1 MKDNSEMGFGLLS
14 SQGVPTPLEGVHV
27 RADIVG
33 RGASVKIC
41 QHFWNRGQNPIEA
54 VYKFPLP
61 EGAAVCGFKA
71 FVGERVIEGTIEER
85 EKAFEIYDE
94 ALSRGHGAQLLD
106 QERPNIFT
114 LSVGNIKP
122 GDSTVIEISYIE
134 LLDSN
139 GADIRFFLPT
149 TISPR
154 YIPADQPDR
163 NGIPVGDLI
172 NPPLLPK
179 VPYGLTID
187 INVHERQRISS
198 IESPSHTIVTRFT
211 DGRANI
217 SFSSEVAAMDR
228 DFVLNVAYEK
238 EFSNRGFLCTD
249 QGEAFV
255 QVDFAAGMDGAADEG
270 ADAGNGREMI
280 FVLDCSG
287 SMGGESIAEAKKA
300 LKIAVKALK
309 PGMLFNIYLFG
320 STFERLYPHSMSC
333 GGKTLREALKYLN
346 QAAADMGGTE
356 ILAPL
361 RDIYGDK
368 LLQSIHRDILLI
380 TDGEVGNESEVMKLV
395 KRNAG
400 HTKVYTVGI
409 GSGPNE
415 FFIKGVARAS
425 GGASEMVAPMEK
437 IETKIDSLFRNA
449 LAGMIEDIRISWDA
463 DVSQAP
469 EAPVLFLGQPCS
481 LFARLKDASR
491 EVGSLKI
498 SGRTLNGSREW
509 IVDIK
514 PVTENGLPVS
524 KLWARARIRDLEE
537 SQGTTQGSR
546 QKERVYRRIE
556 KEIIG
561 LSKKYGIISGKTSF
575 VGVDERPESERSKDE
590 IVFVKVP
597 GMLTKGWGGLQDRDD
612 QLMDYCMVGSI
623 PDIIAEKPL
632 YCSLRKAAPDLLKGI
647 LSLQRD
653 DGGFDFGR
661 ELAESMRLSYSDV
674 ERIVERIEMI
684 ERNVIQ
690 IRERHAHLRSVLS
703 KFRSEAKN
711 DVQRWREILE
721 ETIHVCSDRG
731 AKDEAVMLGRHI
743 QQFMESIEMN
753 VEKFMETIMRHIEH
767 LAVDIEPRL
776 SGLDPG
782 GIVATMIALHL
793 LEAEFGD
800 RRPEW
805 EGIARK
811 SRLWL
816 DDQMARV
823 AIVMD
828 PGKLEY
834 DIRKLVENGLHHSSL

>member
-14 SQGVPTPLEGVHV
+14 SQGVPIPLEGVHV

-71 FVGERVIEGTIEER
+71 FVGERVIEGKIEER

-106 QERPNIFT
+106 QERPNIFI

-134 LLDSN
+134 LLDSH

-154 YIPADQPDR
+154 YVPADQPDR
-163 NGIPVGDLI
+163 NGIPVGDLV

-187 INVHERQRISS
+187 INVHDRQRISS

-217 SFSSEVAAMDR
+217 SFTSQVAAMDR
-228 DFVLNVAYEK
+228 DFVLNVAYGK
-238 EFSNRGFLCTD
+238 EFANRGFLCTD

-255 QVDFAAGMDGAADEG
+255 QVDFAAGADGAADEG

-320 STFERLYPHSMSC
+320 STFKNLYPESRTC
-333 GGKTLREALKYLN
+333 GEKTLREALKYLN

-361 RDIYGDK
+361 RNIYGDK
-368 LLQSIHRDILLI
+368 LFQDIHRDIILI
-380 TDGEVGNESEVMKLV
+380 TDGEVGNESDVMSLV
-395 KRNAG
+395 KRHAG

-415 FFIKGVARAS
+415 FFVKGVARAS
-425 GGASEMVAPMEK
+425 GGVSEMVAPMEK
-437 IETKIDSLFRNA
+437 IEPKIGRLFRNA
-449 LAGMIEDIRISWDA
+449 LAGMIEDLRISWDA
-463 DVSQAP
+463 EMSQAP
-469 EAPVLFLGQPCS
+469 EAPVLFIGQPCS
-481 LFARLKDASR
+481 LFARLKDATR
-491 EVGSLKI
+491 EVGSVKI
-498 SGRTLNGSREW
+498 SGRTLTGAKEW

-524 KLWARARIRDLEE
+524 KLWAKARIRDLEE
-537 SQGTTQGSR
+537 GQGTTRGSR
-546 QKERVYRRIE
+546 QKERVDHRIE
-556 KEIIG
+556 QEVIG

-597 GMLTKGWGGLQDRDD
+597 GMLTKGWGGLQDRQD
-612 QLMDYCMVGSI
+612 QLADHSVQYSMLAVRSERPCY
-623 PDIIAEKPL
+623 
-632 YCSLRKAAPDLLKGI
+632 LRKEAPDPLKGI

-653 DGGFDFGR
+653 DGGFGYGR
-661 ELAESMRLSYSDV
+661 ALAGSMRFPQSDV
-674 ERIVERIEMI
+674 ERIVERIE
-684 ERNVIQ
+684 RNVHEV
-690 IRERHAHLRSVLS
+690 RARHELLRSVMLR
-703 KFRSEAKN
+703 FREGAIK
-711 DVQRWREILE
+711 DVQCWMKILTE
-721 ETIHVCSDRG
+721 AIPVYSDQSVNDK
-731 AKDEAVMLGRHI
+731 ALMLGRDI
-743 QQFMESIEMN
+743 QQFTESVEMHLDR
-753 VEKFMETIMRHIEH
+753 FLATIGDHIQH
-767 LAVDIEPRL
+767 LAGDIEPRL

-782 GIVATMIALHL
+782 RIVATLIALHL
-793 LEAEFGD
+793 LETKFGN

-816 DDQMARV
+816 DDQIARV
-823 AIVMD
+823 ALVMN
-828 PGKLEY
+828 PGELDYE
-834 DIRKLVENGLHHSSL
+834 IRRLVENGLHDPSL

>member
-1 MKDNSEMGFGLLS
+1 MRENSEIGFGLLS
-14 SQGVPTPLEGVHV
+14 SQGVPIPLEGVHV
-27 RADIVG
+27 HADIVG

-71 FVGERVIEGTIEER
+71 IVGERVIEGKIEER

-94 ALSRGHGAQLLD
+94 ALSKGHGAQLLD

-114 LSVGNIKP
+114 LSVGNIRP

-134 LLDSN
+134 LLDSH
-139 GADIRFFLPT
+139 GSDIRFFLPT

-154 YIPADQPDR
+154 YVPADEPDR
-163 NGIPVGDLI
+163 NGIPVGDLV
-172 NPPLLPK
+172 NPPLLSK

-187 INVHERQRISS
+187 INVHDRQRIAS
-198 IESPSHTIVTRFT
+198 IESPSQTIITQFI
-211 DGRANI
+211 DDRANI

-228 DFVLNVAYEK
+228 DFVLNVAYGK
-238 EFSNRGFLCTD
+238 EFSSRGFLCPD

-255 QVDFAAGMDGAADEG
+255 QVDFAAGADGAADEG
-270 ADAGNGREMI
+270 AASGNGREMI

-320 STFERLYPHSMSC
+320 SKFERLYPHSMAC

-346 QAAADMGGTE
+346 QASAEMGGTE
-356 ILAPL
+356 MLAPL
-361 RDIYGDK
+361 KDIYGNK
-368 LLQSIHRDILLI
+368 AVQGRHRDIILV
-380 TDGEVGNESEVMKLV
+380 TDGEISNESEVMKLV
-395 KRNAG
+395 KRDAG

-415 FFIKGVARAS
+415 FFIKGMARAS

-437 IETKIDSLFRNA
+437 IEPKIDSLFRNA

-463 DVSQAP
+463 EVTQAP
-469 EAPVLFLGQPCS
+469 EVPVLFLGQPCS
-481 LFARLKDASR
+481 LFARLKDATR
-491 EVGSLKI
+491 EVRSVKI
-498 SGRTLNGSREW
+498 SGRTVSGAKEW

-524 KLWARARIRDLEE
+524 KLWAKARIRDLEE
-537 SQGTTQGSR
+537 SGGSTQGSR
-546 QKERVYRRIE
+546 QKERVDRRIE

-575 VGVDERPESERSKDE
+575 VGVDERPESERSTDE

-597 GMLTKGWGGLQDRDD
+597 GMLTKGWGGLQDHEDLSAD
-612 QLMDYCMVGSI
+612 HSV
-623 PDIIAEKPL
+623 L
-632 YCSLRKAAPDLLKGI
+632 YSMLSVRSERPCYLRKEAPDPLQGI

-653 DGGFDFGR
+653 DGRFDYGGA
-661 ELAESMRLSYSDV
+661 LAGSMRFPQSDV
-674 ERIVERIEMI
+674 ERIVERI

-690 IRERHAHLRSVLS
+690 IRERHARLRSVLS
-703 KFRSEAKN
+703 KFREGAIK
-711 DVQRWREILE
+711 DVQCWMEVLTEAIP
-721 ETIHVCSDRG
+721 VYSDQG
-731 AKDEAVMLGRHI
+731 ANDIGVMLGRDI
-743 QQFMESIEMN
+743 QQFAES
-753 VEKFMETIMRHIEH
+753 VEKDVERFLRIIRDHIQH
-767 LAVDIEPRL
+767 LGGDIESRL

-782 GIVATMIALHL
+782 RIVATLIALHL
-793 LEAEFGD
+793 LETKFD
-800 RRPEW
+800 NRRPEW

-828 PGKLEY
+828 PGKLYYE
-834 DIRKLVENGLHHSSL
+834 IRRLVADGL